1 MRLLRVLAF
10 AAVVASTDE
19 VYDFTAASADGF
31 FDASAP
37 SAAVVDGATVLSATT
52 PLATACGAAF
62 RVSGAGAF
70 SLYFSEAMD
79 PGTPSLDHDV
89 ALAAGESDGEV
100 RFFAF
105 LPFGRGVYV
114 SATYA
119 GGDGLVK
126 TDAAA
131 FASSGDAASDAADVA
146 ATATSDAVALALS
159 DIGSAAAAGVL
170 PRDARRAPFGEADSS
185 GARHGIQRA
194 DAVAAAP
201 SGALAA
207 EPATTYAIG
216 ASWVDASLGVFH
228 AAATTTTTPEAEDGS
243 GDCASN
249 NVALASAGA
258 SVAAVSSNYG
268 GGSSSSSY
276 GADKAIDGSD
286 SSQWSSDGDGDG
298 ASITIALPSATDVVG
313 VGFYS
318 RSMTNSA
325 VIQTYECADDADWF
339 FKKKKRD
346 CAWVSKKPAARCN
359 EDAEAAC
366 AEACCSCDE
375 DDASWFAKKA
385 TRDCAWV
392 AKKKTKSRCKKKG
405 RDGDGKR
412 KKAKVACPVACCG
425 W

>member
-119 GGDGLVK
+119 L
-126 TDAAA
+126 
-131 FASSGDAASDAADVA
+131 
-146 ATATSDAVALALS
+146 
-159 DIGSAAAAGVL
+159 
-170 PRDARRAPFGEADSS
+170 
-185 GARHGIQRA
+185 
-194 DAVAAAP
+194 
-201 SGALAA
+201 
-207 EPATTYAIG
+207 
-216 ASWVDASLGVFH
+216 
-228 AAATTTTTPEAEDGS
+228 AAATVYVAGRVSRRGGDDYHPEAEDGS

-325 VIQTYECADDADWF
+325 VIQTYEVRSADGEVLATCALPDADALYACDVAADGAESLTF
-339 FKKKKRD
+339 AAVSTTGGNTGARTVEVYG
-346 CAWVSKKPAARCN
+346 CASTGDAAASPAPTPN
-359 EDAEAAC
+359 EGEDATPAPTKEGEADGAGR
-366 AEACCSCDE
+366 ARSFVA
-375 DDASWFAKKA
+375 AA
-385 TRDCAWV
+385 TLALIFGV
-392 AKKKTKSRCKKKG
+392 F
-405 RDGDGKR
+405 
-412 KKAKVACPVACCG
+412 
-425 W
+425 

>member
-1 MRLLRVLAF
+1 
-10 AAVVASTDE
+10 
-19 VYDFTAASADGF
+19 
-31 FDASAP
+31 
-37 SAAVVDGATVLSATT
+37 
-52 PLATACGAAF
+52 
-62 RVSGAGAF
+62 
-70 SLYFSEAMD
+70 MD
-79 PGTPSLDHDV
+79 PGTPSIDHDV
-89 ALAAGESDGEV
+89 ALAAGESDAEV

-105 LPFGRGVYV
+105 MPFGRGVYV

-119 GGDGLVK
+119 LSGGDGLVK

-159 DIGSAAAAGVL
+159 DIGSAAVAAAFFHAT
-170 PRDARRAPFGEADSS
+170 PDDAPFGETDSS

-228 AAATTTTTPEAEDGS
+228 AAGTTTTTPEAEEGS

-325 VIQTYECADDADWF
+325 VIQTYEVRAADGEVLATCELPDATALYACDVVADGAESLTFAAVSTTGGNTGARTIEVYGCASTGDA
-339 FKKKKRD
+339 
-346 CAWVSKKPAARCN
+346 AASPAPTPN
-359 EDAEAAC
+359 EGEDATPAPTKEGEADGAGR
-366 AEACCSCDE
+366 ARSFVA
-375 DDASWFAKKA
+375 AA
-385 TRDCAWV
+385 TLALIFGV
-392 AKKKTKSRCKKKG
+392 F
-405 RDGDGKR
+405 
-412 KKAKVACPVACCG
+412 
-425 W
+425 